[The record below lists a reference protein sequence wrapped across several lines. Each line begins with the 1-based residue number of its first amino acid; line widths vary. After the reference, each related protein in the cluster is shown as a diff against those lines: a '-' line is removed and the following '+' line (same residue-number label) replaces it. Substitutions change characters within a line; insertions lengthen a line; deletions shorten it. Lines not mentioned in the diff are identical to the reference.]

1 MNWKYS
7 VDEKAALLNGQN
19 ILRNTG
25 LIGQMLHGE
34 VTGKYK
40 ASLTDHKS

>member
-7 VDEKAALLNGQN
+7 VDEEAALLNGQN

-25 LIGQMLHGE
+25 LTGQILQRE

-40 ASLTDHKS
+40 ASLTGHKS